1 MSYIAKME
9 SDFPGSR
16 QGDKFMW
23 VYQESSN
30 QALIAPKNQ
39 NQSAAAQ
46 QVDPAAPIDAK
57 ERVSFGSSKPSEKS
71 STGGRGR
78 TIPRDCIFLSISYLF
93 GALLAGVTLALCR
106 ANELDTLSAYLS
118 NWAGLFALDDPKSV
132 WNLFGAEYMT
142 TAGGATVLLLL
153 GLSAFGPVLIHL
165 FAMLF
170 GLGIGMVQLQLF
182 LQAGWKSS
190 LQALCLTG
198 IPTAAVV
205 TCLCL
210 FGASALRVS
219 GRLQNTAFGKK
230 AYSSG
235 SGARRL
241 VGQYLV
247 LNVLFLPICG
257 ISTALVC
264 LAHQLS
270 SQLAG

>member
-1 MSYIAKME
+1 
-9 SDFPGSR
+9 
-16 QGDKFMW
+16 MW
-23 VYQESSN
+23 VYQESSS
-30 QALIAPKNQ
+30 QALSAPNGLHQ
-39 NQSAAAQ
+39 PAAAQ
-46 QVDPAAPIDAK
+46 QQEPAESSEIK
-57 ERVSFGSSKPSEKS
+57 ERFAADSSKRAEKS
-71 STGGRGR
+71 KVDVPGR
-78 TIPRDCIFLSISYLF
+78 TIPRDCVFLAISYLF
-93 GALLAGVTLALCR
+93 GSLLAGVILALCR
-106 ANELDTLSAYLS
+106 AHELDTLSAYLS
-118 NWAGLFALDDPKSV
+118 NWSSLFALDGPKSV

-142 TAGGATVLLLL
+142 AAGGTTMLLLL

-170 GLGIGMVQLQLF
+170 GLGIGMIQLQLF
-182 LQAGWKSS
+182 LQSGWKS
-190 LQALCLTG
+190 ALLALWLTG
-198 IPTAAVV
+198 IPTAAAV

-230 AYSSG
+230 VYSAG

-264 LAHQLS
+264 LAYQLNS
-270 SQLAG
+270 HLTG

>member
-1 MSYIAKME
+1 
-9 SDFPGSR
+9 
-16 QGDKFMW
+16 MW

-71 STGGRGR
+71 STGGRSR

-118 NWAGLFALDDPKSV
+118 NWAGLFTLDDPKSV

-219 GRLQNTAFGKK
+219 GRLQKHRLWEKGLLLRFRCASVGRAIPGAECIVF
-230 AYSSG
+230 AYLRHIYGPGLSG
-235 SGARRL
+235 SSAEQPTGRL
-241 VGQYLV
+241 NLQ
-247 LNVLFLPICG
+247 
-257 ISTALVC
+257 ALVC
-264 LAHQLS
+264 R
-270 SQLAG
+270 GIIT